1 MEKRYLLVTREGE
14 AGQTI
19 PESAIPQETELQEA
33 FKEHPELIPVSD
45 LGMGRL
51 LVVGRETGVGSGGA
65 VDLLA
70 VDPTGRVVVAEF
82 KRGPENPDSRRV
94 IAQLLEYSSWLWTM
108 SYEDFDEGVAQRYFN
123 EGKCSE
129 AAVKGAASLEEAA
142 AAYWQD
148 LEGFSIDDFRQG
160 VTDALTEGEL
170 DCIVISSEL
179 DRNVRRVIDFLNATS
194 SFHVYGIEVDHFAEA
209 GRRVFVPR
217 ATAGPIKEPP
227 SPSSPKTTRANFLA
241 ACGEQAA
248 VFFSK
253 LLDYLEST
261 GETVYWGQKGFSF
274 RITVGGQKRSVFYGY
289 PSGAARHTSDYGQL
303 VVSEL
308 RKASVSEDAI
318 REYAGAVAELTVTSV
333 TELGNYSLAVDAKAD
348 EAAADLLI
356 AALRRLLERVRATP
370 ETA

>member
-1 MEKRYLLVTREGE
+1 MEKRHLLVMREGQ

-19 PESAIPQETELQEA
+19 PESPIPQETTLQDA

-129 AAVKGAASLEEAA
+129 AAVTGAASLEEAA
-142 AAYWQD
+142 AAYWGDLQD
-148 LEGFSIDDFRQG
+148 FSTDDFRQG
-160 VTDALTEGEL
+160 ITNALSEGEL
-170 DCIVISSEL
+170 ECIVISTEL
-179 DRNVRRVIDFLNATS
+179 DRNIRRVIDFLNATS
-194 SFHVYGIEVDHFAEA
+194 GFRFYGIEVDHFAEA

-217 ATAGPIKEPP
+217 ATAGPVKEPP
-227 SPSSPKTTRANFLA
+227 RPKSPRTTKANFLA
-241 ACGEQAA
+241 ACSEQAEA
-248 VFFSK
+248 FFSK
-253 LLDYLEST
+253 ILGYMEST
-261 GETVYWGQKGFSF
+261 GETVYWGTRGFSF
-274 RITVGGQKRSVFYGY
+274 RITVGGQKRSIFYGY
-289 PSGAARHTSDYGQL
+289 PRGTVGHTSDYGQI

-308 RKASVSEDAI
+308 GKAGVNKDSLTQYTA
-318 REYAGAVAELTVTSV
+318 AVAELTVISITD
-333 TELGNYSLAVDAKAD
+333 LGNMTFDVDEKAD
-348 EAAADLLI
+348 EAAADVLI
-356 AALRRLLERVRATP
+356 AALRRLLANVRGTS
-370 ETA
+370 EEL

>member
-1 MEKRYLLVTREGE
+1 MERRHLLVMREGE

-19 PESAIPQETELQEA
+19 PESPIPQEAALQEA
-33 FKEHPELIPVSD
+33 FKEHPELIPVND
-45 LGMGRL
+45 LGLGRL
-51 LVVGRETGVGSGGA
+51 LVVGRETGVAGGGA

-70 VDPTGRVVVAEF
+70 VDPTGRIIVAEF

-108 SYEDFDEGVAQRYFN
+108 SYEDFDQGVAQRYFN

-129 AAVKGAASLEEAA
+129 ASVKGAASLEEAA

-148 LEGFSIDDFRQG
+148 LEGFSVDDFRQG
-160 VTDALTEGEL
+160 VTNALVEGALE
-170 DCIVISSEL
+170 CIVISSEL
-179 DRNVRRVIDFLNATS
+179 DKNIRRVIDFLNATS
-194 SFHVYGIEVDHFAEA
+194 SFRVYGIEVDHFAEA

-217 ATAGPIKEPP
+217 ATAGSAKEAPRP
-227 SPSSPKTTRANFLA
+227 TPPKTTRANFLA

-248 VFFSK
+248 AFYSR
-253 LLDYLEST
+253 LLDSMEAT

-289 PSGAARHTSDYGQL
+289 PRGTVGHACDYAQV

-308 RKASVSEDAI
+308 GKAGVGEDI
-318 REYAGAVAELTVTSV
+318 LTEYAGAVAELTVISITNLRNVSFD
-333 TELGNYSLAVDAKAD
+333 VDEKAD

-356 AALRRLLERVRATP
+356 AALRRLLASVKGKSE
-370 ETA
+370 

>member
-1 MEKRYLLVTREGE
+1 MEKRHLLVMREGE

-19 PESAIPQETELQEA
+19 PESPIPQETELQEA

-45 LGMGRL
+45 LGLGRL

-70 VDPTGRVVVAEF
+70 VDPSGRVVVAEF

-108 SYEDFDEGVAQRYFN
+108 SYEDFDEGLAQRYFN

-129 AAVKGAASLEEAA
+129 ATVKGAASLEEAA
-142 AAYWQD
+142 IAYWQG
-148 LEGFSIDDFRQG
+148 LEGFSVDEFHQG
-160 VTDALTEGEL
+160 VTNALSEGEL

-179 DRNVRRVIDFLNATS
+179 DKNIRRVIDFLNATAN
-194 SFHVYGIEVDHFAEA
+194 FRVYGIAVDHFAEV

-217 ATAGPIKEPP
+217 STAGPVKEPP
-227 SPSSPKTTRANFLA
+227 PPGSPRTTRANFLA
-241 ACGEQAA
+241 ACSEQAA
-248 VFFSK
+248 PFFSK
-253 LLDYLEST
+253 LLDYMEST
-261 GETVYWGQKGFSF
+261 GETVSWGTRGFSF
-274 RITVGGQKRSVFYGY
+274 RITVAGQKRSIFYGY
-289 PSGAARHTSDYGQL
+289 PRGTVGHTRDYAQV

-308 RKASVSEDAI
+308 GKAGTDKDSLT
-318 REYAGAVAELTVTSV
+318 EYAAAVAELAVISITN
-333 TELGNYSLAVDAKAD
+333 LGNVTFDVDEKAD

-356 AALRRLLERVRATP
+356 AALRRLLGSVRATP
-370 ETA
+370 GEL